1 MSKQLQSVPS
11 LTNWLIERQ
20 LEDKTNY
27 QWVVLSSFVI
37 LLSQELLGITNDG
50 IKSLLILDSNNID
63 VPMYIKE
70 QQLII
75 LSIEDTSYWCQVIYQ
90 LSHELCHM
98 YIQKNSLETEE
109 YLVWFEETLCEAF
122 SYLVLEECSKRWLKC
137 ELSKVNSRYNANIT
151 DYLRNLLQKKN
162 GEKLSLCKTIE
173 DLRIINS
180 ESERKRDERAAERA
194 LIYHAMNKYLNDLPI
209 ILTYRKYILPPE
221 KLLIDFSSWKHS
233 YPDNKLIGEME
244 KIQPKIS
251 C

>member
-20 LEDKTNY
+20 LEDKKNY

-109 YLVWFEETLCEAF
+109 YFV
-122 SYLVLEECSKRWLKC
+122 
-137 ELSKVNSRYNANIT
+137 
-151 DYLRNLLQKKN
+151 
-162 GEKLSLCKTIE
+162 
-173 DLRIINS
+173 
-180 ESERKRDERAAERA
+180 
-194 LIYHAMNKYLNDLPI
+194 
-209 ILTYRKYILPPE
+209 
-221 KLLIDFSSWKHS
+221 
-233 YPDNKLIGEME
+233 
-244 KIQPKIS
+244 
-251 C
+251 